1 MSKSI
6 RLVLGSGGARGLAH
20 IGAIREIEKRGYE
33 IKSVIGCSV
42 GAMVGGCYCA
52 GKLDKFEEWVCSLS
66 EWDVVRFMDFSL
78 FSKNGIMKGDLLTD
92 TMRELVGDQK
102 IEDLPIPFAAVA
114 TNLIDHKEV
123 WLNKGNLFD
132 AIRASMA
139 IPGLM
144 TPKEIDGKTLV
155 DGGLLNPLPGA
166 PTYLDG
172 TQFTI
177 AVSLSGRDVDQPF
190 GPNPPKPN
198 ESSIGRYRK
207 SIDEFLGSVHDKL
220 GIEPKKEEKKEKVEL
235 GVSGVMLEAF
245 DAMQQTIARYRLA
258 AYPPDILIE
267 IPNNVCR
274 TLEVYK
280 ARRLI
285 HAGEHWAHET
295 FEHHAHLAEE

>member
-1 MSKSI
+1 M
-6 RLVLGSGGARGLAH
+6 
-20 IGAIREIEKRGYE
+20 
-33 IKSVIGCSV
+33 
-42 GAMVGGCYCA
+42 
-52 GKLDKFEEWVCSLS
+52 
-66 EWDVVRFMDFSL
+66 
-78 FSKNGIMKGDLLTD
+78 LTD
-92 TMRELVGDQK
+92 TLRKLVGDRR
-102 IEDLPIPFAAVA
+102 IEDLPLPFAAVA
-114 TNLIDHKEV
+114 TNLNDHKEV
-123 WLNKGNLFD
+123 WLNKGDLFD

-177 AVSLSGRDVDQPF
+177 AVSLAGRDADHPF

-207 SIDEFLGSVHDKL
+207 SIDEFLGSVHDRL
-220 GIEPKKEEKKEKVEL
+220 GIEAKKEGKKEKVEL

-280 ARRLI
+280 ARQLI
-285 HAGEHWAHET
+285 HAGEHWANEAL
-295 FEHHAHLAEE
+295 EHYAHIAGT

>member
-20 IGAIREIEKRGYE
+20 IGAIREIEKHGYE

-42 GAMVGGCYCA
+42 GAIVGGYYCA

-78 FSKNGIMKGDLLTD
+78 FSKNGIMKGDVLSD
-92 TMRELVGDQK
+92 TMRELVGDQA
-102 IEDLPIPFAAVA
+102 IEELPISFTAVA
-114 TNLIDHKEV
+114 TNLNDHKEV
-123 WLNKGNLFD
+123 WLNRGDLFE

-177 AVSLSGRDVDQPF
+177 AVSLAGREVDEPF
-190 GPNPPKPN
+190 GPNPPEPN
-198 ESSIGRYRK
+198 ESSIDRYRK
-207 SIDEFLGSVHDKL
+207 SIDEFFGSVQDKL
-220 GIEPKKEEKKEKVEL
+220 GLETKKHKLEKEEL

-258 AYPPDILIE
+258 GYPPDILIE

-285 HAGEHWAHET
+285 YAGEHWAREA
-295 FEHHAHLAEE
+295 FQHHAHLAET

>member
-6 RLVLGSGGARGLAH
+6 RLILGSGGARGLAH
-20 IGAIREIEKRGYE
+20 IGAIREIEKRGYD

-66 EWDVVRFMDFSL
+66 EWDVVRFLDFSL
-78 FSKNGIMKGDLLTD
+78 TSKNGIMKGDMLTD
-92 TMRELVGDQK
+92 ALRELVGDRT
-102 IEDLPIPFAAVA
+102 IEDLSLPFAAVA
-114 TNLIDHKEV
+114 TDINDHKEV
-123 WLNKGNLFD
+123 WITRGDLFD
-132 AIRASMA
+132 AMRASMA

-144 TPKEIDGKTLV
+144 TPKELDGKTLV

-172 TQFTI
+172 TQYTI
-177 AVSLSGRDVDQPF
+177 AVSLAGRDVDEPF
-190 GPNPPKPN
+190 GPNPPEPKQN
-198 ESSIGRYRK
+198 SIDRYRK
-207 SIDEFLGSVHDKL
+207 SIDEFLGSVQEKL
-220 GIEPKKEEKKEKVEL
+220 GLQSKKKKEDKAEL
-235 GVSGVMLEAF
+235 GVTGVMLEAF

-280 ARRLI
+280 AHRLI
-285 HAGEHWAHET
+285 YAGEHWAREA
-295 FEHHAHLAEE
+295 FDHHARTAGT

>member
-42 GAMVGGCYCA
+42 GAIVGGCYCA

-92 TMRELVGDQK
+92 TMRELVGDQS
-102 IEDLPIPFAAVA
+102 IEDLPISFSAVS
-114 TNLIDHKEV
+114 TNLDDHKEV
-123 WLNKGNLFD
+123 WLTRGDLFD

-144 TPKEIDGKTLV
+144 TPKIIDGKTLV

-177 AVSLSGRDVDQPF
+177 AISLAGRDVDEPF
-190 GPNPPKPN
+190 GPNPPEAN
-198 ESSIGRYRK
+198 ESSIDRYRK
-207 SIDEFLGSVHDKL
+207 SIDEFLGSVQDKL
-220 GIEPKKEEKKEKVEL
+220 GLEPKKEKVEKEEL

-245 DAMQQTIARYRLA
+245 DAMQQTISRYRLA
-258 AYPPDILIE
+258 AYPPDVLIE
-267 IPNNVCR
+267 IPNNICR

-285 HAGEHWAHET
+285 YAGEHWARET
-295 FEHHAHLAEE
+295 FEHHARIADG

>member
-20 IGAIREIEKRGYE
+20 IGAIREIERRGYE

-52 GKLDKFEEWVCSLS
+52 GKLDKFEEWVSSLS

-78 FSKNGIMKGDLLTD
+78 FSKNGIMKGDMLTD
-92 TMRELVGDQK
+92 TLRELVGDRT
-102 IEDLPIPFAAVA
+102 IEDLPLPFAAVA
-114 TNLIDHKEV
+114 TNINDHKEV
-123 WLNKGNLFD
+123 WITKGDLFD
-132 AIRASMA
+132 AMRASMA

-177 AVSLSGRDVDQPF
+177 AVSLAGRDVDQPF
-190 GPNPPKPN
+190 GPNPPEPN

-207 SIDEFLGSVHDKL
+207 SIDEFLGSVHDRL
-220 GIEPKKEEKKEKVEL
+220 GIEQKKEKKEKVEL

-295 FEHHAHLAEE
+295 FEHHAHLAGT

>member
-1 MSKSI
+1 MSKSV
-6 RLVLGSGGARGLAH
+6 RLILGSGGARGLAH
-20 IGAIREIEKRGYE
+20 IGAIREIEERGYE

-52 GKLDKFEEWVCSLS
+52 GKLDKFEEWVSNLS
-66 EWDVVRFMDFSL
+66 EWDVVRFLDFSL
-78 FSKNGIMKGDLLTD
+78 TTKNGIMKGDMLTD
-92 TMRELVGDQK
+92 TLRELVGDRT
-102 IEDLPIPFAAVA
+102 IDDLPLPFAAVA
-114 TNLIDHKEV
+114 TDINDHKEV
-123 WLNKGNLFD
+123 WITRGDLFD
-132 AIRASMA
+132 AMRASMA

-144 TPKEIDGKTLV
+144 TPKEIDGRTLV

-177 AVSLSGRDVDQPF
+177 AVSLAGRDVDEPF
-190 GPNPPKPN
+190 GPNPPEPREN
-198 ESSIGRYRK
+198 SIDRYRK
-207 SIDEFLGSVHDKL
+207 SIDEFLGSVQEKL
-220 GIEPKKEEKKEKVEL
+220 GLESKKKKDEKAEL
-235 GVSGVMLEAF
+235 GVTGVMLEAF

-285 HAGEHWAHET
+285 YAGEHWASEALD
-295 FEHHAHLAEE
+295 HHAHIAGT

>member
-6 RLVLGSGGARGLAH
+6 RLILGSGGARGLAH

-42 GAMVGGCYCA
+42 GAMVGACYCA
-52 GKLDKFEEWVCSLS
+52 GKLDDFEEWVTSLS
-66 EWDVVRFMDFSL
+66 EWDVVRFLDFSL
-78 FSKNGIMKGDLLTD
+78 TSKNGIMKGDMLTD
-92 TMRELVGDQK
+92 ALRDLVGDRS
-102 IEDLPIPFAAVA
+102 IDDLPLPFAAVA
-114 TNLIDHKEV
+114 TDINDHKEV
-123 WLNKGNLFD
+123 WINRGDLFD
-132 AIRASMA
+132 ALRASMA

-177 AVSLSGRDVDQPF
+177 AVSLAGRDVDDPF
-190 GPNPPKPN
+190 GPNPPAPREN
-198 ESSIGRYRK
+198 SIDRYRK
-207 SIDEFLGSVHDKL
+207 SIDEFLGSVQEKL
-220 GIEPKKEEKKEKVEL
+220 GLESKKKKEEKAEL
-235 GVSGVMLEAF
+235 GVTGVMLEAF

-280 ARRLI
+280 ARQLI
-285 HAGEHWAHET
+285 YAGEHWASEALD
-295 FEHHAHLAEE
+295 HHAQVADT

>member
-1 MSKSI
+1 MTKGV

-78 FSKNGIMKGDLLTD
+78 FSKNGIMKGDMLTD
-92 TMRELVGDQK
+92 TLRELVGDRR
-102 IEDLPIPFAAVA
+102 IEDLPLPFAAVA
-114 TNLIDHKEV
+114 TNINDHKEV
-123 WLNKGNLFD
+123 WLNRGDLFD
-132 AIRASMA
+132 AMRASMA

-177 AVSLSGRDVDQPF
+177 AVSLAGREVDEPF
-190 GPNPPKPN
+190 GPNPPEPN

-207 SIDEFLGSVHDKL
+207 SIDEFLGSVQDRL
-220 GIEPKKEEKKEKVEL
+220 GIEPKKEKKEEVEL

-267 IPNNVCR
+267 VPNNVCR

-280 ARRLI
+280 ARQLI
-285 HAGEHWAHET
+285 HAGEHWARET
-295 FEHHAHLAEE
+295 FEHHARIAGT

>member
-1 MSKSI
+1 MSKSV

-20 IGAIREIEKRGYE
+20 IGAIREIEKRGYQ

-78 FSKNGIMKGDLLTD
+78 FSKNGMMKGDMLTD
-92 TMRELVGDQK
+92 TLRKLVGDRR
-102 IEDLPIPFAAVA
+102 IEDLPLPFAAVA
-114 TNLIDHKEV
+114 TNLNDHKEV
-123 WLNKGNLFD
+123 WLNKGDLFD

-177 AVSLSGRDVDQPF
+177 AVSLAGRDADHPF

-207 SIDEFLGSVHDKL
+207 SIDEFLGSVHDRL
-220 GIEPKKEEKKEKVEL
+220 GIEAKKEGKKEKVEL

-280 ARRLI
+280 ARQLI
-285 HAGEHWAHET
+285 HAGEHWANEAL
-295 FEHHAHLAEE
+295 EHYAHIAGT